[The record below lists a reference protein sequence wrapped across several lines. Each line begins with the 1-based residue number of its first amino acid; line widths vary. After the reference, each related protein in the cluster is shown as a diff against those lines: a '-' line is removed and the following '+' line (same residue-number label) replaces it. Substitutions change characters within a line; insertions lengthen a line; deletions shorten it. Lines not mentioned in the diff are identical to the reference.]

1 MTGADLLARLHARDP
16 RALPRL
22 LTLVENG
29 DPAGIDALRRLAA
42 RSGRTHVVGITGPP
56 GSGKSSLVNALV
68 GELRQ
73 RGQRVAVV
81 AVDPSS
87 PVTGGAVLGDRI
99 RMSDRHRDADVY
111 FRSMASRGASGGLA
125 TATRRVV
132 RLLGAAGFP
141 IVLVETVG
149 TGQDGVDIAG
159 LADTVVVVQVPGL
172 GDGVQAIKAG
182 ILEIGDILVVNKGD
196 LPGSADVQRQLRDL
210 GRSHPDDPDAWRRPV
225 MPTIATE
232 GAGIAALA
240 DTLDAHRAWLG
251 RHPGN
256 RDRLAAAREIGEA
269 SVPVL
274 RHAAESG
281 NGWLSAAFADIDAGL
296 RTPDDVAAEL
306 VRRATAQ

>member
-1 MTGADLLARLHARDP
+1 MTGPDLVDRLDAGDP

-22 LTLVENG
+22 LTLAENG
-29 DPAGIDALRRLAA
+29 DPAGIAALRRLASRA
-42 RSGRTHVVGITGPP
+42 GLAHVVGITGPP

-73 RGQRVAVV
+73 RGHRVAVV

-87 PVTGGAVLGDRI
+87 PVTGGAVLGDRV
-99 RMSDRHRDADVY
+99 RMSDRHRDDGIY

-141 IVLVETVG
+141 TVLVETVG
-149 TGQDGVDIAG
+149 TGQDGVDVAG
-159 LADTVVVVQVPGL
+159 VADTVVVVQVPGL

-196 LPGSADVQRQLRDL
+196 LPGATDVQRQLRDL
-210 GRSHPDDPDAWRRPV
+210 GHGHGDEAGAWRRPV
-225 MPTIATE
+225 LRTVATTGE
-232 GAGIAALA
+232 GVPALVDA
-240 DTLDAHRAWLG
+240 LGAHRDWLG
-251 RHPGN
+251 RHPG
-256 RDRLAAAREIGEA
+256 RRTRLAAAREVGEA

-274 RHAAESG
+274 RHAAEADT
-281 NGWLSAAFADIDAGL
+281 GWLSAALADIDAGL
-296 RTPDDVAAEL
+296 RTPDDVATEL
-306 VRRATAQ
+306 VRRATVQ